1 VAHRSMINRFMGHSW
16 ETNGTPPGRRTGAIG
31 WLRTHSSLGI
41 SLVLLLA
48 AVMGC
53 DRGSEGTVVASVDDF
68 SLTLEQVSSEY
79 DRVNGEGMW
88 AQTTVDER
96 ADFAALL
103 LDKQMLLGL
112 AREHCPEPDVKRAR
126 MERVLAEKALLRI
139 CEQWRRDQ
147 FPFSA
152 EREAELVQLLGR
164 AAKVRSCVV
173 SSDHMKDATEAV
185 KANASFEEIVELYGN
200 PGRDGSVKV
209 DTMDIAVG
217 VAGREAINMVLLADP
232 SEGSVVGP
240 IVTRLGPLV
249 CEILSFELI
258 ELDADPRILDT
269 AKDFALDYDYLPVQH
284 AFFDSLRAAAAIQV
298 HDEAVTVLRE
308 RFAGFWDSV
317 RAIPD
322 FDLQTLRAP
331 MWRFDE
337 ADRAVPAFE
346 SFGET
351 HTVGDFVA
359 SLDDVD
365 LDSWPPLGEQ
375 ARIKSMVEQR
385 LLRMLV
391 ERQAIQEGC
400 DRNPEYLAALDRTR
414 EQQQLEQ
421 FRDRFLITQVEVP
434 EERLRKQYEEN
445 PANYQTAEQMAFGML
460 TFPASEEARARELR
474 ASLETGESWDE
485 AALAEVAR
493 GTGVVFEPD
502 TGLRSIRVPPDKP
515 SIPYRNLASTLKVG
529 EFSEVT
535 PIGDNVAIVRCN
547 DRAPA
552 RPSTFEEARPK
563 IFRTVQQIVLD
574 EEIERRLEVLRAEQK
589 PVVNRELLAGS
600 PTSET

>member
-1 VAHRSMINRFMGHSW
+1 MINRFMAQHSW
-16 ETNGTPPGRRTGAIG
+16 ETSGLPPGRRTGAIG
-31 WLRTHSSLGI
+31 WLRIHSNVAI
-41 SLVLLLA
+41 ALVLLLA
-48 AVMGC
+48 GAVGC

-88 AQTTVDER
+88 AQIPVEER
-96 ADFAALL
+96 AEFAALL
-103 LDKQMLLGL
+103 LDKQMLLRL
-112 AREHCPEPDVKRAR
+112 AREHCPEPDSKRAR
-126 MERVLAEKALLRI
+126 LERILAEKTLARM
-139 CEQWRRDQ
+139 CEEWRRER

-152 EREAELVQLLGR
+152 EREAELVQLLDR
-164 AAKVRSCVV
+164 AAKVRSCVI
-173 SSDHMKDATEAV
+173 SSDHMKEATEAV
-185 KANASFEEIVELYGN
+185 KANASFDEIVDLYGL

-209 DTMDIAVG
+209 DTMNIAVG
-217 VAGREAINMVLLADP
+217 VAGREAINIVLLADP

-249 CEILSFELI
+249 CEILSFDLI
-258 ELDADPRILDT
+258 ELDADPRIRDT
-269 AKDFALDYDYLPVQH
+269 AEMFALDYDYLPVQH
-284 AFFDSLRAAAAIQV
+284 AFFDSVRTAAGIEI

-337 ADRAVPAFE
+337 TDRAVPAFE
-346 SFGET
+346 FFGET

-359 SLDDVD
+359 SLNDVD

-375 ARIKSMVEQR
+375 ERVRSMVEAR
-385 LLRMLV
+385 VLRILV
-391 ERQAIQEGC
+391 QEQAIKDGC
-400 DRNPEYLAALDRTR
+400 DRDPEYLAALDRMR

-434 EERLRKQYEEN
+434 EERLQKQYDEN

-474 ASLETGESWDE
+474 KSLETGESWDE
-485 AALAEVAR
+485 AARAEVAR

-502 TGLRSIRVPPDKP
+502 TGLRSIRVPPAKP
-515 SIPYRNLASTLKVG
+515 SWIPYRNLSSTLKTG

-535 PIGDNVAIVRCN
+535 RIGDSFAIVRCN

-552 RPSTFEEARPK
+552 RPSTFEEARPA
-563 IFRTVQQIVLD
+563 IFRTVQQIMLD
-574 EEIERRLEVLRAEQK
+574 EEIERRLEVLRAELK
-589 PVVNRELLAGS
+589 PEVNRELLAGS